1 MNNKSLPST
10 FPAANYQFTNE
21 WFLGNVYGK
30 GNVVDVTKTWYEVL
44 EGRSLKN
51 VLEIRNYEGQSTC
64 FLIEFLGRETGNAIM
79 CIDTWRGSFEHSNA
93 DFSKV
98 EQRFDANTNL
108 AQETAPFEVTL
119 TKNKSCY
126 SRALAEMIV
135 MGVSFDLIYIDG
147 SHHSMDVLSDIVMS
161 SHILADNGLV
171 ICDDY
176 LWDHGFKKTNNP
188 NAIP

>member
-1 MNNKSLPST
+1 M
-10 FPAANYQFTNE
+10 
-21 WFLGNVYGK
+21 
-30 GNVVDVTKTWYEVL
+30 VDVTKTWYEVL

-51 VLEIRNYEGQSTC
+51 VLEIGSYEGQSTC
-64 FLIEFLGRETGNAIM
+64 FLIELYGRETENAIT

-108 AQETAPFEVTL
+108 ALETVPFEVTL
-119 TKNKSCY
+119 AKNKSCY
-126 SRALAEMIV
+126 PRALAEMIV
-135 MGVSFDLIYIDG
+135 TGVSFDLKYTDG
-147 SHHSMDVLSDIVMS
+147 SHHSMDVLFDIVMS

-176 LWDHGFKKTNNP
+176 L
-188 NAIP
+188 